1 VKGLMQTYTYCKS
14 ITQSVDVGTIKFFK
28 GVHPTSVAVV
38 WLGQAMALGQLGSKW
53 KAELA

>member
-1 VKGLMQTYTYCKS
+1 MQTYTYCKS